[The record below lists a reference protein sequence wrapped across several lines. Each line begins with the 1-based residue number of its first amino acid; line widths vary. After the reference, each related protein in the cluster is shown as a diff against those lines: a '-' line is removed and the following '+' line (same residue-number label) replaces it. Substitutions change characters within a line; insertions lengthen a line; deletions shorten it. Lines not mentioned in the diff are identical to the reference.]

1 MVGMAN
7 WVKRIG
13 KHCSGDLQPGENVVA
28 GVILQKP
35 GTTKRMAIGG
45 GIGGAVGAAV
55 ASKMGN
61 KDDGSTASGS
71 GTAADFPDGPI
82 IIGVTPLRVLVYSQ
96 AGMSGKPKEL
106 LATLTRREIASVEVG
121 TGKVAKEVR
130 LVFADGTAKTFE
142 TPGMD
147 KSIGAFAAE
156 FA

>member
-1 MVGMAN
+1 MGGMAN
-7 WVKRIG
+7 WVKRIS

-28 GVILQKP
+28 GVVLQKP

-61 KDDGSTASGS
+61 KGDGSTASDS

-82 IIGVTPLRVLVYSQ
+82 ILGVTPLRVLVFRQS
-96 AGMSGKPKEL
+96 GMSGKPNEL
-106 LATLTRREIASVEVG
+106 VGTLPRGGIASVEVG
-121 TGKVAKEVR
+121 SGKVAKDVR
-130 LVFADGTAKTFE
+130 LVFDDGTEKMFE

-147 KSIGAFAAE
+147 KSIEAFAAE